1 MKKIN
6 IIFLFL
12 FLALGGSSCS
22 GFLDQYPDSAI
33 PEEEAMKT
41 LADCDAVV
49 TGIYS
54 AFKSSALYSGS
65 MTLLPDI
72 QADMA
77 YASTTNTGQYADTYR
92 WDIKPTN
99 SEMESVYYGLYTI
112 VSRCNFFLDYKDQ
125 VWGTLTTDKE
135 KATFNKRLGEVHFAR
150 ALAYAELIRTF
161 CEAYTPATADKENM
175 GISLPTTYADDEPM
189 VKRSTL
195 RESYQQVLADLLI
208 AEKNIPADRAASDN
222 IYFSPGVVNALR
234 ARVCLYMGEYKE
246 AVKAAGRVIDSKVY
260 SLADAT
266 TKYYQ
271 VGNAQYSQYE
281 YMWRYDSSE
290 EIIWKIGFSSTSYG
304 GALGRTFLGFNGA
317 SYNPQ
322 YLFAEE
328 ILKLYEDGDYR
339 AGTFCAQQANL
350 EGDPVYMI
358 IKYPGNLEL
367 DGGSTKRFLNMPK
380 PLRLSETYLIRAEAY
395 YYLNDEDN
403 SNKDLSSLLRKRIK
417 GFDRS
422 SASGKDLL
430 ELIQKERAR
439 ELFMEGFR
447 LSDLKRWNLPVE
459 RKKQLY
465 TMDGAKNNQLKVLK
479 SDARYR
485 FTTWPIPK
493 HEIEATNGVVV
504 GNASNY

>member
-6 IIFLFL
+6 IIFLSL
-12 FLALGGSSCS
+12 LLALGGSSCS

-33 PEEEAMKT
+33 PEEDAMKT

-54 AFKSSALYSGS
+54 AFKSSALYSGP

-92 WDIKPTN
+92 WEIKPTN
-99 SEMESVYYGLYTI
+99 AEMEAVYFGLYTI

-125 VWGTLTTDKE
+125 VWGTLTTDQE

-161 CEAYTPATADKENM
+161 CEAYTPAIADKENM

-195 RESYQQVLADLLI
+195 RQSYQQILDDLVV
-208 AEKNIPADRAASDN
+208 AEKNIPANRAVADN
-222 IYFSPGVVNALR
+222 IYFSPGAVNALR
-234 ARVCLYMGEYKE
+234 ARVYLYTGEYQE
-246 AVKAAGRVIDSKVY
+246 AVKAASRVIDSKVY
-260 SLADAT
+260 TLADAT
-266 TKYYQ
+266 EKYYQ
-271 VGNAQYSQYE
+271 VGSAQYSRYE
-281 YMWRYDSSE
+281 YMWLFDSSD

-304 GALGRTFLGFNGA
+304 GSLGRTFLGHNGA
-317 SYNPQ
+317 TYNPQ
-322 YLFAEE
+322 YLFSEE

-339 AGTFCAQQANL
+339 ASTFGKQQENL

-358 IKYPGNLEL
+358 IKYPGNPEL
-367 DGGSTKRFLNMPK
+367 DGGSSKKYLNMPK

-395 YYLNDEDN
+395 YHLNDEDN
-403 SNKDLSSLLRKRIK
+403 ANKDLSSLMRKRIK

-439 ELFMEGFR
+439 EFFMEGFR
-447 LSDLKRWNLPVE
+447 LSDLKRWELPVE

-465 TMDGAKNNQLKVLK
+465 TMPGSKNNELKVLK
-479 SDARYR
+479 SDERYR
-485 FTTWPIPK
+485 FITWPIPK
-493 HEIEATNGVVV
+493 HEIEATNGIVV